1 MLTGQLDSMTFA
13 PATITPMNYLHVKP
27 NRKPNPYPNP
37 HIILTL
43 KPYQTLAFNS
53 LEEIKIRAI
62 VAGANVVSP
71 TKYKLT
77 H

>member
-37 HIILTL
+37 HIILNL
-43 KPYQTLAFNS
+43 KPYHNPNPNPNS
-53 LEEIKIRAI
+53 LEK
-62 VAGANVVSP
+62 
-71 TKYKLT
+71 
-77 H
+77 